1 MSKRTHTPGRTAAA
15 TTATPRRDR
24 GQVAIEYLGFLP
36 LLLLVGLLAIQAGL
50 AAYAANQ
57 AGTGARAGARTA
69 SMSTGGCD
77 EQDVKDAMSG
87 WTADRAEIL
96 PSSSSSFDEVTCTV
110 SVDVP
115 DIIPGVHI
123 WGPAER
129 SSTMPRT

>member
-1 MSKRTHTPGRTAAA
+1 MSKRTQTPVRTVA
-15 TTATPRRDR
+15 TTATSRRDR
-24 GQVAIEYLGFLP
+24 GQVAIEYLGFIP

-57 AGTGARAGARTA
+57 AGTGARAGARMA
-69 SMSTGGCD
+69 STSMGDCD
-77 EQDVKDAMSG
+77 EGAARDAMSD
-87 WTADRAEIL
+87 WTAGRADIYG
-96 PSSSSSFDEVTCTV
+96 PSSSFDEVTCTV

>member
-1 MSKRTHTPGRTAAA
+1 MSKRTHTPGRTAA
-15 TTATPRRDR
+15 TTTRRER
-24 GQVAIEYLGFLP
+24 GQVAIEYLGFIP

-57 AGTGARAGARTA
+57 AGTGARAGARMA
-69 SMSTGGCD
+69 SMSSGGCD
-77 EQDVKDAMSG
+77 EQAAKDAMSG
-87 WTADRAEIL
+87 WTAGRVDFL
-96 PSSSSSFDEVTCTV
+96 PTPSSFDEVTCTV

-123 WGPAER
+123 WGPAKR

>member
-1 MSKRTHTPGRTAAA
+1 MSKRTQTSGRTVA
-15 TTATPRRDR
+15 TTATSRRDR
-24 GQVAIEYLGFLP
+24 GQVAIEYLGFIP

-57 AGTGARAGARTA
+57 AGTGARAGARMA
-69 SMSTGGCD
+69 SMSMGGCD
-77 EQDVKDAMSG
+77 EGAAKDAMSD
-87 WTADRAEIL
+87 WTADRADVYG
-96 PSSSSSFDEVTCTV
+96 PSSFDEVTCTV